1 MYIIPYICFD
11 VNLHNSIWSFISIY
25 HADIAMLSVPL
36 MFDPMKSNEN
46 LVSVMDMI
54 TSHNFVSVYYIIFI
68 TASVR
73 HNIVTTYDMPSN

>member
-1 MYIIPYICFD
+1 
-11 VNLHNSIWSFISIY
+11 
-25 HADIAMLSVPL
+25 MLSVPL